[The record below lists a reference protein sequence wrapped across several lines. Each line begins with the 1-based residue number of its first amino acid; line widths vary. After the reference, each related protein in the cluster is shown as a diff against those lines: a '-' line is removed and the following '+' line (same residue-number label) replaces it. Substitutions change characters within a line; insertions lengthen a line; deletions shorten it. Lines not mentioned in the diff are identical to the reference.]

1 MGSIGQALNTVNAYA
16 MSQMSGSGLP
26 QTAGQTGSDTAGK
39 LASGLTSG
47 QGNTTKA
54 ALNLAKTVAN
64 SVKAVNLGSNLQSQ
78 ARQAVTAFTAGIRGQ
93 TSAAGNA
100 ARALGTST
108 AKALSACNLATSG
121 RTEGTSFGNAF
132 AVAIASQNGA
142 ARSSGNGLALNAKNA
157 LQAGIN
163 GSHNIGL
170 QFSAGFASGIR
181 SGQNGVAAA
190 AAAVANAAANAA
202 KANLDIH
209 SPSRVGDWIGKMFD
223 YGISGGMTKNTGVVE
238 KAAGHV
244 TDSMR
249 IDTKSLL
256 SMMRGAMSST
266 ISGIVENR
274 MFQKGAQFF
283 HGDGTGGHT
292 EVNQTINIYQPVES
306 PVETSRAL
314 RREARR
320 MART

>member
-1 MGSIGQALNTVNAYA
+1 M
-16 MSQMSGSGLP
+16 
-26 QTAGQTGSDTAGK
+26 
-39 LASGLTSG
+39 
-47 QGNTTKA
+47 
-54 ALNLAKTVAN
+54 
-64 SVKAVNLGSNLQSQ
+64 
-78 ARQAVTAFTAGIRGQ
+78 
-93 TSAAGNA
+93 
-100 ARALGTST
+100 
-108 AKALSACNLATSG
+108 
-121 RTEGTSFGNAF
+121 
-132 AVAIASQNGA
+132 
-142 ARSSGNGLALNAKNA
+142 
-157 LQAGIN
+157 
-163 GSHNIGL
+163 
-170 QFSAGFASGIR
+170 
-181 SGQNGVAAA
+181 AAA

-223 YGISGGMTKNTGVVE
+223 YGISGGMTKNISVVE

-256 SMMRGAMSST
+256 NMMRGAMSST

-283 HGDGTGGHT
+283 HGDGTGGDT

-320 MART
+320 LARK